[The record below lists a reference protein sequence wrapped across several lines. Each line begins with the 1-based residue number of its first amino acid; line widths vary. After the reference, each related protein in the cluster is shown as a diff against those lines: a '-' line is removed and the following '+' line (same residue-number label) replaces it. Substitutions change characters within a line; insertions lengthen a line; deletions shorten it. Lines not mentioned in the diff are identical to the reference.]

1 MLFISFLLFLD
12 SLVYSYM
19 VFASLPFIFGILPL
33 FLLIDYLVK
42 SRISIRNITI
52 CLISLFFYV
61 FDGGFHSLKILIA
74 YGILN
79 FIFGYLLEIA
89 KERGSFTKNLCLV
102 AFVSVNLLS
111 LGFFKYSYWL
121 VSLCQNY
128 GFLMNVHARKQ
139 ALPLG
144 ISFFTFHAISYLID
158 IARGELNGRNR
169 VIPFLTYFFM
179 FPHLIAG
186 PIVRYKQVQNALY
199 NRESTDSELFS
210 YGLFRFVLGV
220 NKKILIANSVAPLA
234 NMAFIYNVDAI
245 SNLDAWIG
253 VIAYMIQI
261 YFDFSGYSDMAIG
274 LAAMAGFRFSE
285 NFNMPYQSKSIRE
298 FWRRWHMSL
307 SSWLRDYVYIPL
319 GGSRVSSFRIYMN
332 LVIVFFLCGLWHG
345 ANMTFVVWGLYNGLF
360 LVLERLFLGK
370 LLERVPA
377 LISHSYAIFVILIG
391 WVFFRADSLTQAIEY
406 LKVMFFM
413 SNTANESICSGEIL
427 NYLALVL
434 GIIIVFLKLK
444 SFSSSDSKEMAVPN
458 TGFMVNTVLFLLSI
472 VSLYFCAQNP
482 FIYFNF

>member
-1 MLFISFLLFLD
+1 
-12 SLVYSYM
+12 M

-33 FLLIDYLVK
+33 FLFSDFLIKNRIYL
-42 SRISIRNITI
+42 RNLCI

-79 FIFGYLLEIA
+79 YVFGYLLEIA
-89 KERGSFTKNLCLV
+89 KEKGKVSKNISLV
-102 AFVSVNLLS
+102 VFVSINLLS
-111 LGFFKYSYWL
+111 LAFYKYSYWL
-121 VSLCQNY
+121 VSLFQDY
-128 GFLMNVHARKQ
+128 GLLMNVHAKKQ

-158 IARGELNGRNR
+158 IARGELNGRNK

-199 NRESTDSELFS
+199 NRESTNSELFS
-210 YGLFRFVLGV
+210 YGLYRFVLGV
-220 NKKILIANSVAPLA
+220 NKKILIANSVAPIA

-253 VIAYMIQI
+253 AIAYMIQI

-319 GGSRVSSFRIYMN
+319 GGSRVSTFRIYTN

-360 LVLERLFLGK
+360 LVLERLFLGNILDRLPK
-370 LLERVPA
+370 VL
-377 LISHSYAIFVILIG
+377 SHSYAVLVVLIG
-391 WVFFRADSLTQAIEY
+391 WVFFRADSLSQAIEY
-406 LKVMFFM
+406 LKVMFFI
-413 SNTANESICSGEIL
+413 SNTGNESICIGESL
-427 NYLALVL
+427 NYLALIL
-434 GIIIVFLKLK
+434 GVIIVFLNLK
-444 SFSSSDSKEMAVPN
+444 GFCSSDSKEHAVPKTGFIVN
-458 TGFMVNTVLFLLSI
+458 TGLFLLSI
-472 VSLYFCAQNP
+472 ISLYFCAQNP